1 MEDILKSLVTLGGF
15 GFFNYKVLFSITDFD
30 SGSLSLIHI

>member
-15 GFFNYKVLFSITDFD
+15 GFFNYKVLPVVLVKKS
-30 SGSLSLIHI
+30 